1 MQRSTRRRLLGRLL
15 GACAVVAATVL
26 CALALPQ
33 RAEAAAPS
41 WYDPTDQTT
50 LYWIENCPYCGSSHA
65 VNRVYIDVDQ
75 YWLPDPDEDVEGWF
89 DNLRVFQSGN
99 ITVTGD
105 GSGNDIVSAAS
116 GSGDGEVKVITGDG
130 TEYLYPFHVVTLNED
145 QVKDTLG
152 WTGAHPNPTH
162 GVEGA
167 EVDEYHLSLIGDPSN
182 SQYPRTIDV
191 SQRIGSSTFRNA
203 ARALLNKETYEEGL
217 TYTLDDGKDYVFNGW
232 DWPVDPDATMTA
244 EAFGAGTSTT
254 DPSTGMTV
262 IDHTLT
268 IKANFTP
275 VEESG
280 QQPGGDSPLD
290 DNRHITSSLDKS
302 DDKGA
307 TATIEGSDEA
317 YKKYAYDNDLTD
329 GNGAN
334 LVVVNT
340 KLSSTQQ
347 SAVATSV
354 PSSTVLG
361 SYDVALYN
369 VGDDKLLSL
378 EQSDGLTLTIRLTL
392 TDSMRAAMS
401 AGKSLTVYYVPDDGG
416 APQAMQSWV
425 EGNFICFKTN
435 HLSTFIVLASN
446 PVQGGGAAGGQS
458 TTPQQTSATKNET
471 ATQASKKEK
480 AAAKKLPSTDDI
492 ASMSA
497 VLAGAAVVAFAGA
510 YAVKR
515 FGASSR
521 G

>member
-15 GACAVVAATVL
+15 GASAVVAAMVL

-41 WYDPTDQTT
+41 WYDPTDQET
-50 LYWIENCPYCGSSHA
+50 LYWIEDCPYCGCSHA
-65 VNRVYIDVDQ
+65 VNRVYIDLSQ
-75 YWLPDPDEDVEGWF
+75 YEGSEPDEDGEGWT
-89 DNLRVFQSGN
+89 DLGVRTNVTGN
-99 ITVTGD
+99 ITAKGD
-105 GSGNDIVSAAS
+105 GSGDEIISAAS
-116 GSGDGEVKVITGDG
+116 GSGEGRLTVWAADNSVHTYD
-130 TEYLYPFHVVTLNED
+130 FHIETLTDD

-152 WTGAHPNPTH
+152 WTGAHPNPTQ
-162 GVEGA
+162 GVEGT
-167 EVDEYHLSLIGDPSN
+167 EVNEYHLSLIGDPN
-182 SQYPRTIDV
+182 SSRYPRTLEV
-191 SQRIGSSTFRNA
+191 SQRIGSSTFRYA
-203 ARALLNKETYEEGL
+203 ARALLNNEIYVEGN
-217 TYTLDDGKDYVFNGW
+217 TYTLSDGKDYVFNGW
-232 DWPVDPDATMTA
+232 DWPVDPDATMTV

-254 DPSTGMTV
+254 DPTTNMTV

-290 DNRHITSSLDKS
+290 DDRHVISSPDLS

-317 YKKYAYDNDLTD
+317 YDKYAYDNDLTD

-340 KLSSTQQ
+340 QLSGSQQ
-347 SAVATSV
+347 SAVASSA

-369 VGDDKLLSL
+369 VGDDKLLTL
-378 EQSDGLTLTIRLTL
+378 KPSDGLTLTIHLTL
-392 TDSMRAAMS
+392 TDSMRAAMNS
-401 AGKSLTVYYVPDDGG
+401 GKKLTVYYVPDDGG
-416 APQAMQSWV
+416 APQAMQSWT

-458 TTPQQTSATKNET
+458 TTPQQTSASKNET
-471 ATQASKKEK
+471 AAQTSKKK

>member
-65 VNRVYIDVDQ
+65 VNRVYIDLDQ
-75 YWLPDPDEDVEGWF
+75 YWGSEPVDGGEGWVG
-89 DNLRVFQSGN
+89 DVRLYPSGN
-99 ITVTGD
+99 IKTESD
-105 GSGNDIVSAAS
+105 GSGDEIVSAAS
-116 GSGDGEVKVITGDG
+116 GSGDGQLRVVAADG
-130 TEYLYPFHVVTLNED
+130 SEHYYHFNVVTLTDD
-145 QVKDTLG
+145 QIKDTLG
-152 WTGAHPNPTH
+152 WTGAHPNPTQ
-162 GVEGA
+162 GVEGT
-167 EVDEYHLSLIGDPSN
+167 EVNEYHLSLIGDQN
-182 SQYPRTIDV
+182 SSRYPRTLEV
-191 SQRIGSSTFRNA
+191 SQRIGSSTFRYA
-203 ARALLNKETYEEGL
+203 ARALLNNEIYVEGN
-217 TYTLDDGKDYVFNGW
+217 TYTLSDGKDYVFNGW

-510 YAVKR
+510 YAVKW